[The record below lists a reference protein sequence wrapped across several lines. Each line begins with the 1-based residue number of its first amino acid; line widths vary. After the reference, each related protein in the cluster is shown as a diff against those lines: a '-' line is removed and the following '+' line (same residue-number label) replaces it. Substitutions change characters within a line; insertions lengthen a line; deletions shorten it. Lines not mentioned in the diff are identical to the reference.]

1 MINCAIKKFVFVAIP
16 LRRWGCSKMQN
27 EKRERWRELCEQ
39 IAIEPDLKKLHALIA
54 ELSRALEERQERL
67 TGK

>member
-1 MINCAIKKFVFVAIP
+1 
-16 LRRWGCSKMQN
+16 MQN

-39 IAIEPDLKKLHALIA
+39 IAIEQDLKRLHALIA